1 MEEIREPNYGNLKEA
16 LGSGNAAMEMG
27 YMEDDEFTR
36 WKDEAA
42 QKRDQC
48 LAGELDAE
56 EFLAWIDATSRRR

>member
-1 MEEIREPNYGNLKEA
+1 
-16 LGSGNAAMEMG
+16 
-27 YMEDDEFTR
+27 MEDDEFTR